1 MEELDALALTH
12 LGELKLCSLET
23 AVASLG
29 RVATCEGNQLGNA
42 IAANFTLGEGQ
53 DIDETQS
60 HARVDLAPRVPA
72 CKSSSDV
79 QHSVYSCEKA

>member
-12 LGELKLCSLET
+12 LGELKLCSLEK

-29 RVATCEGNQLGNA
+29 RVATLEGSQLGNA
-42 IAANFTLGEGQ
+42 KADNFTLRETQ

-60 HARVDLAPRVPA
+60 RLLPTGM
-72 CKSSSDV
+72 SSNDV
-79 QHSVYSCEKA
+79 QYSAYSADKAKKI